1 MAIPAGRPIL
11 FDFSGMLRMLW
22 ALSLLVFLRRDLG
35 LRLLHWRQ
43 FVITAV
49 LVIAFFRYFEG
60 RFDIPITLFAG
71 TAAALAV
78 VHAFR
83 HAVKIYNGNPGWH
96 TWSVGRSTIFS
107 FVPLPAMLV
116 CGLLEPLACFAL
128 GWWLSGRPDT
138 LYLGWWI
145 MGSAIMLFLIE
156 RTVRLNVRER
166 FLDLADTNLEA
177 EGFALI
183 AAIFAEQAAK
193 HAQRWKA
200 YRRRR
205 RTASGSARRQRAGQ
219 AGHAGD
225 AGREHRH
232 DRQ

>member
-11 FDFSGMLRMLW
+11 FDFSGTLRMLW
-22 ALSLLVFLRRDLG
+22 AVSLLVFLRRDLG

-43 FVITAV
+43 FVITAA
-49 LVIAFFRYFEG
+49 LVIAFFRYLEG

-83 HAVKIYNGNPGWH
+83 HALRIYNGNPVWH
-96 TWSVGRSTIFS
+96 TWSVGRSTIFG
-107 FVPLPAMLV
+107 FLPLPTMLV

-128 GWWLSGRPDT
+128 GWWLSGRADT

-145 MGSAIMLFLIE
+145 MGSAIMLFLVE

-177 EGFALI
+177 EWFGHI

-193 HAQRWKA
+193 QAERWKA
-200 YRRRR
+200 HRRRR
-205 RTASGSARRQRAGQ
+205 RTGSGSARQQRAGQ
-219 AGHAGD
+219 AGHAG
-225 AGREHRH
+225 REHRH